1 VVVVRLVG
9 EHVHVSEVLALDRAE
24 RVERAPLAHGLP
36 GQHVDPAVVAK
47 LADTIPAVAGV
58 VVILSVVLGFVAWV
72 FARVTGNNTEATKGL
87 TAVLTEMKS
96 DNRVARTEDHAW
108 HTEKIRILS
117 GLTAQMQ
124 GHGEKLDAVHA
135 DVLHIKTS
143 LGKD

>member
-1 VVVVRLVG
+1 M
-9 EHVHVSEVLALDRAE
+9 
-24 RVERAPLAHGLP
+24 PP
-36 GQHVDPAVVAK
+36 IDPAVVAK

-87 TAVLTEMKS
+87 TAVLAEMKS

-124 GHGEKLDAVHA
+124 GHGEKLNAVHA
-135 DVLHIKTS
+135 DVMHIKTS

>member
-1 VVVVRLVG
+1 MP
-9 EHVHVSEVLALDRAE
+9 
-24 RVERAPLAHGLP
+24 PL
-36 GQHVDPAVVAK
+36 DPAVVAK

-72 FARVTGNNTEATKGL
+72 FARVTGNNTAATNKL
-87 TAVLTEMKS
+87 TAVLAEMRA
-96 DNRVARTEDHAW
+96 DNKTSRAEDHAW

-124 GHGEKLDAVHA
+124 GHGEKLNAVHA
-135 DVLHIKTS
+135 DVMHIKTS

>member
-1 VVVVRLVG
+1 MP
-9 EHVHVSEVLALDRAE
+9 
-24 RVERAPLAHGLP
+24 PL
-36 GQHVDPAVVAK
+36 DPAVVAK

-58 VVILSVVLGFVAWV
+58 VVILSVVLGFVAWILL
-72 FARVTGNNTEATKGL
+72 RVAGNNTRATERL
-87 TAVLTEMKS
+87 TAVLAEMKS

-124 GHGEKLDAVHA
+124 GHGEKLNAVHA
-135 DVLHIKTS
+135 DVMHIKTS